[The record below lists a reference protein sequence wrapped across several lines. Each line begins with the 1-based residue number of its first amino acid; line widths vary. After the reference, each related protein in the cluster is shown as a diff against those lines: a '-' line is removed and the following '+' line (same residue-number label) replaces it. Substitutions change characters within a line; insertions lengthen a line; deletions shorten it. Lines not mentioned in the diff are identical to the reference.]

1 MVIGL
6 FGLSILALLCV
17 RFRTSEGALTA
28 LAQALGIQ
36 PQLEGLE
43 LDEDVFPGND
53 AVILNAQNLFLIAQW
68 GLIPQWAKDPKKAAK
83 GAYNA
88 RSETVGE
95 LPTFREAYDL
105 RRCVIPIRS
114 FLEQDSGHWW
124 EVSAVDEQPIF
135 LAGLW
140 EPPYLTNRPTFTILT
155 TTPTDIIRPIQDR
168 MPVILSR
175 NDLRKWM
182 GRHTPQ
188 NDLRSLM
195 APSQRKLRI
204 EDAGSTKRKTQDS
217 RQSSLFD
224 E

>member
-1 MVIGL
+1 MLFVFFGL
-6 FGLSILALLCV
+6 FVLASACV
-17 RFRTSEGALTA
+17 RFRTSEGALNA

-43 LDEDVFPGND
+43 LTDDVFPGND
-53 AVILNAQNLFLIAQW
+53 AVLVNAQDLFLIAQW
-68 GLIPQWAKDPKKAAK
+68 GLIPQWAKDPKRAAK

-114 FLEQDSGHWW
+114 FLEQDSGRWW
-124 EVSAVDEQPIF
+124 EVSAVDERPIF

-155 TTPTDIIRPIQDR
+155 TTPTETIRPIQDR
-168 MPVILSR
+168 MPVILSAD
-175 NDLRKWM
+175 DLRKWM
-182 GRHTPQ
+182 GRHTSQ
-188 NDLRSLM
+188 SDLKALM
-195 APSQRKLRI
+195 APSRRELRI
-204 EDAGSTKRKTQDS
+204 EDIGSTKRKAQDS
-217 RQSSLFD
+217 GQSSLFD
-224 E
+224 D